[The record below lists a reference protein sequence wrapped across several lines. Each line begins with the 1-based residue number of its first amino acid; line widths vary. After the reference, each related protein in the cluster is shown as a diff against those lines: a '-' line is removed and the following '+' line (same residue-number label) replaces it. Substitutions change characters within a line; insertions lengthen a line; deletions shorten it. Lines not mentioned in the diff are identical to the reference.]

1 MSSADAGAPHSS
13 NYSTDQPAGAGLD
26 EVDFRLIAALQ
37 EDGRLPF
44 RELAEQVG
52 VSESSAR
59 RRYKRLVESGVLRVV
74 GVADVVALGFV
85 RAEIGVRVK
94 GASVGD
100 VARTLAAMPEADWVS
115 TCVGGVDI
123 VVNVICTDHRR
134 LVELIDRGVRATTGV
149 DSAETTLIV
158 TVVKDDYRLLDI
170 ARQTAEEHTDPLG
183 ARESTRSRR

>member
-1 MSSADAGAPHSS
+1 MTSRPS
-13 NYSTDQPAGAGLD
+13 NRSTDSPAVAGLD

-44 RELAEQVG
+44 RKLAEHVG
-52 VSESSAR
+52 VSESGAR
-59 RRYKRLVESGVLRVV
+59 RRYKRLVDSGLLRVV

-100 VARTLAAMPEADWVS
+100 VALALAMLPEVDWVA

-134 LVELIDRGVRATTGV
+134 LVELIDRGVRTTPGV

-158 TVVKDDYRLLDI
+158 TVVKDDYRMLDI
-170 ARQTAEEHTDPLG
+170 ARQAT
-183 ARESTRSRR
+183 RE

>member
-1 MSSADAGAPHSS
+1 MASHPPTR
-13 NYSTDQPAGAGLD
+13 STDPPAAWLD
-26 EVDFRLIAALQ
+26 EVDLRLIAALQ

-44 RELAEQVG
+44 RELAGQVG
-52 VSESSAR
+52 VSESGAR
-59 RRYKRLVESGVLRVV
+59 RRYKRLVASGLLRVV

-100 VARTLAAMPEADWVS
+100 VALALARLPEVDWVA

-123 VVNVICTDHRR
+123 VVNIICADHQR
-134 LVELIDRGVRATTGV
+134 LVDLIDRGVRATPGV

-158 TVVKDDYRLLDI
+158 TVVKDDYRMLDI
-170 ARQTAEEHTDPLG
+170 ARQATEE
-183 ARESTRSRR
+183 